1 MAAAPKLPASWF
13 QAPTRVTWVAHVCIK
28 KIMAVEAQC
37 SARML
42 VTEVIKILQ
51 GFVQK
56 FAHLRANILFLG
68 WGSAIR

>member
-1 MAAAPKLPASWF
+1 MLGQDARYRSH
-13 QAPTRVTWVAHVCIK
+13 QA
-28 KIMAVEAQC
+28 
-37 SARML
+37 
-42 VTEVIKILQ
+42 LQ